1 MNLSIITTLGSN
13 SGDNFIYEGFKNVF
27 PEEHFQTVFLIDKTS
42 IPRND
47 SFKEFINNSDLIVIC
62 GSPIFYKDCYKMKWQ
77 NQIIDYSKTV
87 GKKILLF
94 AVGSNFKC
102 SVDGVVDT
110 PNVRSDKK
118 YIDFIMKYRDV
129 LFSDFIVRDRYATD
143 FLKACGITSVYQTVC
158 PSFFAG
164 EIDSNKKTK
173 DLIFIIYGSA
183 YWNSDIP
190 KQKILNISK
199 AVYNFLSSEFPDKR
213 CLWVCHDFGSYKELL
228 GHFNRKDILF
238 SNNYIDFLK
247 YYSRCFFGF
256 SVKVHGTML
265 LSSIGV
271 PSLLLQLDSRASVIE
286 ALGDSYA
293 EANMQFEQLI
303 DICMERIKSAN
314 DYKEKL
320 IELKAKYKQD
330 YNQLFNR
337 MEFVS

>member
-27 PEEHFQTVFLIDKTS
+27 PEKHFQTVFLIDKTR

-47 SFKEFINNSDLIVIC
+47 DFKEFIDNSDLIVIC
-62 GSPIFYKDCYKMKWQ
+62 GSPIFYENCYKMKWQ
-77 NQIIDYSKTV
+77 NQILEYSKKT
-87 GKKILLF
+87 GKRILLF

-102 SVDGVVDT
+102 SVNCIVTVPD
-110 PNVRSDKK
+110 VRSDKR
-118 YIDFIMKYRDV
+118 YSDFIMRYRDV
-129 LFSDFIVRDRYATD
+129 LFGEFIVRDRYAND
-143 FLKACGITSVYQTVC
+143 FLKTCGVNNVYQTVC

-164 EIDSNKKTK
+164 EIDYGNKDK
-173 DLIFIIYGSA
+173 DLIFIIWGSA

-190 KQKILNISK
+190 KQKVFNISK
-199 AVYNFLSSEFPDKR
+199 EVYNSLSSKFPNKT
-213 CLWVCHDFGSYKELL
+213 CLWVCHDLGSYRELL

-256 SVKVHGTML
+256 SVKVHGSML
-265 LSSIGV
+265 LSSMGA
-271 PSLLLQLDSRASVIE
+271 PSLLLQLDSRSSVIE
-286 ALGDSYA
+286 ALGDNYVTA
-293 EANMQFEQLI
+293 DTQVEQLVN
-303 DICMERIKSAN
+303 ICIERIKSAN

-337 MEFVS
+337 MELLS